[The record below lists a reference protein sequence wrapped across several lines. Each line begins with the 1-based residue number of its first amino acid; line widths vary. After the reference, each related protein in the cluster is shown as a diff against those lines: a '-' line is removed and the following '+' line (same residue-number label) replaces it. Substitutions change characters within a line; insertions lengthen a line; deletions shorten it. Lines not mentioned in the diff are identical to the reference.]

1 MSTAPNFL
9 NVSKAKPH
17 VVALAACLLLG
28 GGLRLIGLTR
38 GIGDFDPSKR
48 SGQTHFY
55 HFHSGDKRRCPR
67 GEEGAEL
74 MAIGRYRH
82 VTADPYREIAA
93 LLI

>member
-1 MSTAPNFL
+1 MSTAPDFL

-55 HFHSGDKRRCPR
+55 HFHPGERDADLR

-74 MAIGRYRH
+74 MAIGSYRH
-82 VTADPYREIAA
+82 VTADSYGEIAA
-93 LLI
+93 LL